1 MDPVSGQ
8 PRLEDP
14 VYEQHDNNREENR
27 ICADKSQYILIGKD
41 YLNILP
47 DRGRKV
53 LKKIVKI
60 RHQDQPYL
68 PDSGVL
74 SRLQIPYYHW
84 QLHQQESLLRH
95 I

>member
-41 YLNILP
+41 YLDVLP
-47 DRGRKV
+47 DNG
-53 LKKIVKI
+53 
-60 RHQDQPYL
+60 P
-68 PDSGVL
+68 
-74 SRLQIPYYHW
+74 
-84 QLHQQESLLRH
+84 
-95 I
+95 